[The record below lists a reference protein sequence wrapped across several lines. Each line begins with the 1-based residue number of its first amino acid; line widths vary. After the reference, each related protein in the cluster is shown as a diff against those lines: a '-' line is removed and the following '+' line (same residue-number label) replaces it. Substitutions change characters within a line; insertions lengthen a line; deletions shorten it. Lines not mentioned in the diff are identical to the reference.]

1 MSSPSQRGALPKSG
15 GGVTV
20 PDGGGPLCRGK
31 GGKKELTRAVCAATA
46 CHYISEVKSR
56 IIHI

>member
-31 GGKKELTRAVCAATA
+31 DQKELTRAVWAATA

-56 IIHI
+56 IVHI

>member
-1 MSSPSQRGALPKSG
+1 MSSPSQRGALPKSGGGGG

-31 GGKKELTRAVCAATA
+31 GKKKKELTRAVCAATA
-46 CHYISEVKSR
+46 CHYI
-56 IIHI
+56 

>member
-31 GGKKELTRAVCAATA
+31 GEKKRADPGSLCRNRLSL
-46 CHYISEVKSR
+46 HLR
-56 IIHI
+56 G